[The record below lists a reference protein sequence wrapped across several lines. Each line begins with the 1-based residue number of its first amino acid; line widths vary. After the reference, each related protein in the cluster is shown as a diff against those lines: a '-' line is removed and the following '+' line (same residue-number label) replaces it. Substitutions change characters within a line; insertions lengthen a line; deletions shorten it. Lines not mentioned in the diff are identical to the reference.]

1 MGKKLVEHVRCVV
14 VEEPEDRE
22 TTKKIGVLRDRGQQ
36 RKLLLDRL
44 AEWKTLVEYVK
55 CLWRNPITCLADM
68 VCDQTI

>member
-14 VEEPEDRE
+14 VEEPEDLE

-44 AEWKTLVEYVK
+44 TE
-55 CLWRNPITCLADM
+55 
-68 VCDQTI
+68 

>member
-14 VEEPEDRE
+14 VEEPEDLE

-55 CLWRNPITCLADM
+55 CLWRNPITCL
-68 VCDQTI
+68 C